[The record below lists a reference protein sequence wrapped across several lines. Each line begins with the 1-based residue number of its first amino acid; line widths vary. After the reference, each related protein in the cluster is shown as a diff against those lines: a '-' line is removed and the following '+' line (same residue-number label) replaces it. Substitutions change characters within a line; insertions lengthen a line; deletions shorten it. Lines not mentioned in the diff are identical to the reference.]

1 MKTYLQIIEARK
13 NEENIK
19 EMYEMG
25 LSLYKRAKNEKD
37 YLHAAE
43 YLDNAENYKDSKEF
57 ARICRNRAETMR
69 KDCIYIKAKNYLEA
83 LDKEEILKA
92 VPLLK
97 SIPGYQDADELV
109 KHIDET
115 VSNAEIERKYQDA
128 AWLQFK
134 GGENELK
141 DAAELF
147 SSIAGWKDSDA
158 KADECRRMLEKLKQQ
173 RKEAE
178 EKKRLHIEEK
188 KRQLEDRLE
197 ALQKEKASLGFFAK
211 KRKQEIDAECADIIK
226 QLKN

>member
-1 MKTYLQIIEARK
+1 M
-13 NEENIK
+13 
-19 EMYEMG
+19 
-25 LSLYKRAKNEKD
+25 
-37 YLHAAE
+37 
-43 YLDNAENYKDSKEF
+43 
-57 ARICRNRAETMR
+57 
-69 KDCIYIKAKNYLEA
+69 
-83 LDKEEILKA
+83 
-92 VPLLK
+92 
-97 SIPGYQDADELV
+97 
-109 KHIDET
+109 
-115 VSNAEIERKYQDA
+115 
-128 AWLQFK
+128 QFK

-141 DAAELF
+141 DATELF